1 VTIPILRHALPAAAS
16 ADNAK
21 QAAHTCS
28 YCKIAHD
35 GTPEATFAHNTLP
48 WHRLRVLA
56 QTGAPEH
63 LIREAALDCE
73 DAVNNL
79 SDSLTSAQYEAAF
92 AALPHISGQVT
103 L

>member
-1 VTIPILRHALPAAAS
+1 MTTKTLPQALRGAAR

-21 QAAHTCS
+21 KTTHTCS

-35 GTPEATFAHNTLP
+35 GSPEATFAHSTLP

-63 LIREAALDCE
+63 PLREAALDCE

-79 SDSLTSAQYEAAF
+79 SDSLTSAQYEAVF
-92 AALPHISGQVT
+92 AALPHISGEVT